1 MPARFR
7 FLDSV
12 SQGGAIGRMAL
23 VLDDLTKGRLVPLF
37 AKAVRSTASYYFI
50 STSQAMDNISTIETW
65 PG

>member
-1 MPARFR
+1 
-7 FLDSV
+7 
-12 SQGGAIGRMAL
+12 MAL